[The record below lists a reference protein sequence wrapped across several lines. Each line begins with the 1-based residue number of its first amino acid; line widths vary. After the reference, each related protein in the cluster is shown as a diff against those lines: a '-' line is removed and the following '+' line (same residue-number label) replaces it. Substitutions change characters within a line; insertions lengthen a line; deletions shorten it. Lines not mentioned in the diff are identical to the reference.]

1 MCRSLRDPFSL
12 SFVLPCRLIAAVFR
26 LCEVENQAV
35 DAKLVDFLSPQVGST
50 VMWFLERWSDAYV
63 LHDEM
68 DYVEVIHTL

>member
-1 MCRSLRDPFSL
+1 M
-12 SFVLPCRLIAAVFR
+12 FR

-35 DAKLVDFLSPQVGST
+35 DAKLTDFLSPQVGRT

-68 DYVEVIHTL
+68 DYVEVRSIIAAGVHRLLIKSIGK